1 MTRATLCVLS
11 AALVLTW
18 TTRTAAEGDASADGQ
33 KHLLRYHF
41 QPGETVRWQVVQL
54 AKIKTTVSGTT
65 QTAETVSKSVK
76 AWKVIEVDENGAA
89 TFEHMVEQVD
99 MRQKLT
105 GRQEVSYN
113 SLTDEKPPVGFENV
127 AKSVG
132 TRLALITI
140 NDRGVVV
147 KRINE
152 NEVTTSDNQGQITIP
167 MPEEPVA
174 VGETWSFPYDVR
186 IPGNNG
192 TVVNIKTRQQ
202 FTLQEVGGEIATIG
216 VATVILTPVRDPVIE
231 AQLIQ
236 KESHGTIRFD
246 IKAGRVV
253 SQQMDLDK
261 RVVGFTGTTDN
272 SSLHYLTR
280 FTEDLITGGQSA
292 AVSTSADAAAETKT
306 AAKAGVEQVRK

>member
-1 MTRATLCVLS
+1 MTRATLFLLS
-11 AALVLTW
+11 AALVFASPSSIIAEQ
-18 TTRTAAEGDASADGQ
+18 TASDSAE
-33 KHLLRYHF
+33 KHLLRYRF
-41 QPGETVRWQVVQL
+41 EPGETVRWQVVHL

-76 AWKVIEVDENGAA
+76 AWKVVDVDEQGTA
-89 TFEHMVEQVD
+89 TFEHTVEQVE

-113 SLTDEKPPVGFENV
+113 SLTDKQPPLGFENV

-140 NDRGVVV
+140 NDRGEIV

-167 MPEEPVA
+167 MPEDA
-174 VGETWSFPYDVR
+174 VTVGQSWSFPYDLV

-192 TVVNIKTRQQ
+192 TVLNIKTRQQ
-202 FTLQEVGGEIATIG
+202 FTLQEVNNGIATIR
-216 VATVILTPVRDPVIE
+216 VATVILTPVRDPAIE

-236 KESHGTIRFD
+236 KESHGTVRFD
-246 IKAGRVV
+246 IRAGRVLA
-253 SQQMDLDK
+253 QQMDLDK
-261 RVVGFTGTTDN
+261 RVVGFTGTTDS

-280 FTEDLITGGQSA
+280 FTEDLLTGKQ
-292 AVSTSADAAAETKT
+292 AAENSTVAESAEAKT
-306 AAKAGVEQVRK
+306 AATAALR

>member
-1 MTRATLCVLS
+1 MTRAILFLLS
-11 AALVLTW
+11 AVLVLTSPA
-18 TTRTAAEGDASADGQ
+18 TIMAEKGASGDAE
-33 KHLLRYHF
+33 KHLLRYRF
-41 QPGETVRWQVVQL
+41 KPGETVRWQVVHL

-76 AWKVIEVDENGAA
+76 AWKVVDVDNSGTA
-89 TFEHMVEQVD
+89 TFEHTVEQVD

-113 SLTDEKPPVGFENV
+113 SLTDKEPPLGFENV

-140 NDRGVVV
+140 NNRGEIV

-167 MPEEPVA
+167 LPEDAVA
-174 VGETWSFPYDVR
+174 VGQSWSFPYDLV

-192 TVVNIKTRQQ
+192 TVLNVKTRQQ
-202 FTLQEVGGEIATIG
+202 FTLEEVNSGIATIQ
-216 VATVILTPVRDPVIE
+216 VATVILTPVRDPAIE

-236 KESHGTIRFD
+236 KESHGTVRFD
-246 IKAGRVV
+246 IEAGRVLA
-253 SQQMDLDK
+253 QQMDLDK
-261 RVVGFTGTTDN
+261 RVVGFTGKTDS

-280 FTEDLITGGQSA
+280 FTEDLITGKQGSEDSSA
-292 AVSTSADAAAETKT
+292 AESAEAKTEAKT
-306 AAKAGVEQVRK
+306 ARR